1 MSSSRNATKVGIF
14 VFISLLL
21 LIGLILAF
29 GKGLSPFHPTYTLYL
44 NTPNVQ
50 GIKEQAQVLIAGYRV
65 GSVTEISLVN
75 GGKTARLTIRVDRR
89 YPLSENARFII
100 EQSGFLGDQHV
111 AIYPSNSRESAPLL
125 KDGAE
130 VRCEEPFNLQ
140 EAARAATGFIN
151 RVEQTAQEIREAVR
165 RIDQMVL
172 SEANLSAIG
181 QSMSNLH
188 LLSVKAIGVVDR
200 VDAMVATNTQP
211 VNVAVSNLLLFANGM
226 ERLGETL
233 NVTVTE
239 NRKSLNATLMHAEAA
254 TKSIEILTQDL
265 NNGKGVA
272 GALLNDADI
281 REALRKAIFTFSL
294 FSSNLNRDGIFYKQ
308 RSPRPAPA
316 SEKSGTKGGGKM
328 LP

>member
-29 GKGLSPFHPTYTLYL
+29 GKGLSPFHPTYALYL

-50 GIKEQAQVLIAGYRV
+50 GIKKQAQVLVAGIRV
-65 GSVTEISLVN
+65 GSVTDISLVN
-75 GGKTARLTIRVDRR
+75 GGKTARLTIHVDRR
-89 YPLSENARFII
+89 YPLGENARFII

-111 AIYPSNSRESAPLL
+111 AIYPSSEPAPPL

-140 EAARAATGFIN
+140 EAARAATGFIT

-172 SEANLSAIG
+172 NEANLSAVG
-181 QSMSNLH
+181 NSMSNLH
-188 LLSVKAIGVVDR
+188 ILSVKAIGVVDR
-200 VDAMVATNTQP
+200 VDGMVASNTQP
-211 VNVAVSNLLLFANGM
+211 VNVAVSNLLVFAHGM

-233 NVTVTE
+233 NAAVTE
-239 NRKSLNATLMHAEAA
+239 NRKSLHETLVHAEAA
-254 TKSIEILTQDL
+254 TKSIELLTRDL

-308 RSPRPAPA
+308 RTPKPAAA
-316 SEKSGTKGGGKM
+316 SEKSGTKGGGGM